1 MFNVGWIVNWKFNI
15 LILCGILCSFL
26 LKNLFIG
33 FYFVKLNW
41 VIVCIF
47 ILIKLVNDGK
57 IVVNKIDGV
66 LGIYVF

>member
-1 MFNVGWIVNWKFNI
+1 M
-15 LILCGILCSFL
+15 
-26 LKNLFIG
+26 FIG

-47 ILIKLVNDGK
+47 ILIKLVNDNK

-66 LGIYVF
+66 LGIYVFLEVGNIKLREY